1 MTKEGKPIKE
11 LLEEWHKNPNNWK
24 FGVFYFNKDD
34 KRIFPP
40 KRNKYFGW
48 TVNFANST
56 SIIVLLVLVILIIV
70 ISRFI
75 KTSL

>member
-1 MTKEGKPIKE
+1 MTKQGKPTKE
-11 LLEEWHKNPNNWK
+11 LLEEWHKNLNNWK
-24 FGVFYFNKDD
+24 FGVFYFNKAD

-56 SIIVLLVLVILIIV
+56 SIIVLLILVILIIV
-70 ISRFI
+70 ISKFM